1 MLRVA
6 GGDVDFDLERL
17 PLDQLFHCFVTDN
30 LLLGLAFLGLFGEEV
45 CDKT

>member
-17 PLDQLFHCFVTDN
+17 PLDQLFHFSFADN
-30 LLLGLAFLGLFGEEV
+30 LLLGPTDLGWFGEEA
-45 CDKT
+45 CHKT